1 MGPRYLQKFELIMG
15 NSLLQKKDKIHAQSR
30 SVKGNRSQSQTC
42 QFSILQGL
50 CFCGAYAL
58 NKTDFHPSEEMIFK
72 IRIQATEQRMKQKLP
87 VFRSRT
93 YWKSFLLFFPCTWG
107 RASLRA
113 RDRLQYHGVGWS
125 GLVADLENVTSA
137 FSKLHYFPQA
147 VMF

>member
-72 IRIQATEQRMKQKLP
+72 IRI
-87 VFRSRT
+87 
-93 YWKSFLLFFPCTWG
+93 
-107 RASLRA
+107 
-113 RDRLQYHGVGWS
+113 
-125 GLVADLENVTSA
+125 
-137 FSKLHYFPQA
+137 
-147 VMF
+147 